1 MITKVKTVI
10 SFLILLVAV
19 GVAAYDYHIGLW
31 APAVVAFG
39 VGLFLVFAIW
49 VFPDVKRKS

>member
-1 MITKVKTVI
+1 VITKVKTVI
-10 SFLILLVAV
+10 SLLILLVAV
-19 GVAAYDYHIGLW
+19 GVAAYDYHVELL

-39 VGLFLVFAIW
+39 TGLFVVFAIW

>member
-10 SFLILLVAV
+10 SLLILLVAV
-19 GVAAYDYHIGLW
+19 GVAAHDYHVELL

-39 VGLFLVFAIW
+39 TGLFVVFAIW